1 VERARGEGCDAD
13 EPVVEEFFEFF
24 FLVPGACGILGG
36 CNLSIPNG
44 SIPNGI
50 FGPACSCILDWHR

>member
-1 VERARGEGCDAD
+1 MERARGEGCDAD

-36 CNLSIPNG
+36 CNHSITKLSIPN
-44 SIPNGI
+44 
-50 FGPACSCILDWHR
+50 